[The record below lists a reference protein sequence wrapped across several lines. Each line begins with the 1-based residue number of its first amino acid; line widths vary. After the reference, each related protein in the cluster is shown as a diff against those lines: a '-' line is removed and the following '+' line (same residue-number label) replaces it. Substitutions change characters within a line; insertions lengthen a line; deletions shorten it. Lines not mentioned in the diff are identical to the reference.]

1 MTYSQDCVDL
11 VKQSEGFSA
20 HPYKDSAGYGT
31 IGYGHKIVA
40 GEDFE
45 DGLTVSEAETLM
57 RADLDKTAGAVNEL
71 VKVPLSQGQFDALTD
86 FAFNLGAANLRNS
99 TLLRKLNSGYG
110 EEVPAELLRWVYAGG
125 EKLPGLVTRRQRE
138 VALWNKE
145 KA

>member
-145 KA
+145 KV

>member
-1 MTYSQDCVDL
+1 MNYSDDCVAL

-31 IGYGHKIVA
+31 VGYGHKIVA

-45 DGLTVSEAETLM
+45 DGLTVAEAETLM
-57 RADLDKTAGAVNEL
+57 REDLDKASASVSQL

-99 TLLRKLNSGYG
+99 TLLRKLNAGYG

-138 VALWNKE
+138 VALWTKE

>member
-1 MTYSQDCVDL
+1 MTYSQDCIDL
-11 VKQSEGFSA
+11 VKASEGFSA

-31 IGYGHKIVA
+31 VGYGHKIVA

-45 DGLTVSEAETLM
+45 DGLTVAEAETLM
-57 RADLDKTAGAVNEL
+57 REDLDKAAHAVNEL
-71 VKVPLSQGQFDALTD
+71 VKVPLTQGQFDALAD

-110 EEVPAELLRWVYAGG
+110 DEVPAELLRWIYAGG
-125 EKLPGLVTRRQRE
+125 EKLSGLIVRRQRE
-138 VALWNKE
+138 VELWR

>member
-1 MTYSQDCVDL
+1 VTYSQDCVDL

-45 DGLTVSEAETLM
+45 DGLTVAEAETLM
-57 RADLDKTAGAVNEL
+57 RADLDKAAGAVSEL

-99 TLLRKLNSGYG
+99 TMLRKLNSGYG

-125 EKLPGLVTRRQRE
+125 EKLSGLVTRRQRE

>member
-31 IGYGHKIVA
+31 VGYGHKIVA

-45 DGLTVSEAETLM
+45 DGLTVAEAETLM
-57 RADLDKTAGAVNEL
+57 REDLDKAAHAVNEL
-71 VKVPLSQGQFDALTD
+71 VKVPLTQGQFDALTD
-86 FAFNLGAANLRNS
+86 FTFNLGAANLRNS
-99 TLLRKLNSGYG
+99 TLLRKLNSGYAD
-110 EEVPAELLRWVYAGG
+110 EVPAELLRWIYAGG
-125 EKLPGLVTRRQRE
+125 EKLSGLIVRRQRE
-138 VALWNKE
+138 VELWR

>member
-1 MTYSQDCVDL
+1 MTYSQDCIDL

-31 IGYGHKIVA
+31 VGYGHKIKA

-45 DGLTVSEAETLM
+45 DGLTVAEAEALM
-57 RADLDKTAGAVNEL
+57 REDLDKAAAGVNEL
-71 VKVPLSQGQFDALTD
+71 VKAKLTQGQFDALTD
-86 FAFNLGAANLRNS
+86 FVFNLGAGKLKDS
-99 TLLRKLNSGYG
+99 TLLRKLNAGYG
-110 EEVPAELLRWVYAGG
+110 DEVPAELLRWVYAGG

-138 VALWNKE
+138 CDLWR